1 MDEFLTV
8 FGPARV
14 LGLEQI
20 LCSVL
25 MSFVLCTLVTSAYRW
40 TAETLTY
47 SRSFIQAMVL
57 SGVIT
62 CVIILAIGN
71 NLARGLGI
79 LGTLAL
85 IRFRSHIRDPRDIT
99 FLFATL
105 AIGIATGATV
115 FSVAIVGTLAFC
127 GIALYLHY
135 SPYSSRREYEGLLR
149 FVAPTGAGLQGSLD
163 RIFEEFCSQVQLIA
177 LRDAI
182 QGEGVEHAYQVR
194 LRDPSCRQD
203 LIEAIRELP
212 TVDNVSIL
220 MQRSTVEI

>member
-14 LGLEQI
+14 LGVEQI
-20 LCSVL
+20 LCSIL
-25 MSFVLCTLVTSAYRW
+25 MSFVLCTLVTTVYRW

-62 CVIILAIGN
+62 CIIILAIGN

-105 AIGIATGATV
+105 AIGIATGASV
-115 FSVAIVGTLAFC
+115 FTVAILGTLAFC
-127 GIALYLHY
+127 GFALYLHF

-149 FVAPTGAGLQGSLD
+149 FMAPAGADLQKELD
-163 RIFEEFCSQVQLIA
+163 RIFEEFCSSVQLIA
-177 LRDAI
+177 LREAV
-182 QGEGVEHAYQVR
+182 QGAGVEHAYQVR
-194 LRDPSCRQD
+194 LRDPACRPD
-203 LIEAIRELP
+203 LIEAIRRLP
-212 TVDNVSIL
+212 EVGNVSIL
-220 MQRSTVEI
+220 MQRSTVEL

>member
-1 MDEFLTV
+1 MDDFLTV
-8 FGPARV
+8 FGSARV

-20 LCSVL
+20 LCSLL
-25 MSFVLCTLVTSAYRW
+25 MSFVLCTLVTTVYRW
-40 TAETLTY
+40 TAESLTY
-47 SRSFIQAMVL
+47 SRSFVQAMVL

-115 FSVAIVGTLAFC
+115 FTVAIVGTLAFC
-127 GIALYLHY
+127 GIALYLHF

-149 FVAPTGAGLQGSLD
+149 FVAPPGAGIQGDLD
-163 RIFEEFCSQVQLIA
+163 RLFEDFCSSVQLIA

-182 QGEGVEHAYQVR
+182 QGAGVEHAYQVR

-203 LIEAIRELP
+203 LIEAIRQLP
-212 TVDNVSIL
+212 AVVNVSIL
-220 MQRSTVEI
+220 MQRSTVEL

>member
-20 LCSVL
+20 LCSIL
-25 MSFVLCTLVTSAYRW
+25 MSFVLCTLVTTVYRW

-62 CVIILAIGN
+62 CIIILAIGN

-105 AIGIATGATV
+105 AIGIACGATV
-115 FSVAIVGTLAFC
+115 FTVAIVGTLAFC
-127 GIALYLHY
+127 GIALYLHF
-135 SPYSSRREYEGLLR
+135 SPYTTRREYEGLLR
-149 FVAPTGAGLQGSLD
+149 FVAPPGSDVQGSVD
-163 RIFEEFCSQVQLIA
+163 RIFEEFCSQAQLIA

-194 LRDPSCRQD
+194 LRDPSYRQD

-212 TVDNVSIL
+212 AVENVSIL
-220 MQRSTVEI
+220 MQRSTVEL